1 MDIHVNLIGRTDLA
15 GEIYRQ
21 LRGAI
26 LSRRLK
32 PGEMLP
38 ATREL
43 ASRLSVAR
51 TTVSVA
57 YDRLTAEGFA
67 VSKVG
72 SGTYVADGLATQIV
86 GARLDSSVLRPRSN
100 WEAVRI
106 PSELWRIAKYDFR
119 AGIPDTSLFPFKTW
133 RRFLSHEFRPDT
145 DTMLYGDPAG
155 HKGLREAIVRHV
167 AISRG
172 IRANAEDVIVTSG
185 TQQAIDLIARVL
197 LGPGD
202 CVCVED
208 PGYGTPRRLLAALG
222 LSVRGIPV
230 DSHGMV
236 VEAIPREARLIYVSP
251 SHQFP
256 LGMSMSAPRR
266 AALLAWASD
275 TGGALIED
283 DYDSEFRFGGR
294 PIEPLHTLD
303 RDGRVIYVGS
313 FSKTMFPGMRLG
325 FVIAPPSLRLAI
337 RSAKYLADWNSPPAM
352 QAAMARFI
360 ETGYFARYLRR
371 MRKVYEQRHRSLVEG
386 IKRSFTDE
394 LEVVPSSVGL
404 HVAALATTSSV
415 ERIERIVQCA
425 SQRGFE
431 CAPLSLYAVAETQ
444 LAGLLLGYGAI
455 EADRIEEGLVVLRDV
470 FDEQCETGQPAQCAW
485 TGTKGECVGIIKT
498 W

>member
-1 MDIHVNLIGRTDLA
+1 
-15 GEIYRQ
+15 
-21 LRGAI
+21 
-26 LSRRLK
+26 
-32 PGEMLP
+32 
-38 ATREL
+38 
-43 ASRLSVAR
+43 
-51 TTVSVA
+51 
-57 YDRLTAEGFA
+57 
-67 VSKVG
+67 
-72 SGTYVADGLATQIV
+72 
-86 GARLDSSVLRPRSN
+86 
-100 WEAVRI
+100 
-106 PSELWRIAKYDFR
+106 
-119 AGIPDTSLFPFKTW
+119 
-133 RRFLSHEFRPDT
+133 
-145 DTMLYGDPAG
+145 
-155 HKGLREAIVRHV
+155 
-167 AISRG
+167 
-172 IRANAEDVIVTSG
+172 
-185 TQQAIDLIARVL
+185 
-197 LGPGD
+197 
-202 CVCVED
+202 
-208 PGYGTPRRLLAALG
+208 
-222 LSVRGIPV
+222 
-230 DSHGMV
+230 MV

-415 ERIERIVQCA
+415 ERIERIVQRA

-470 FDEQCETGQPAQCAW
+470 FDEQCETGQPEQCAW

>member
-21 LRGAI
+21 LRAAI
-26 LSRRLK
+26 QNRHLK

-43 ASRLSVAR
+43 ASRLGVAR
-51 TTVSVA
+51 TTVNIA
-57 YDRLTAEGFA
+57 YERLNAEGFA

-72 SGTYVADGLATQIV
+72 SGTYVTDAVPAKSPV
-86 GARLDSSVLRPRSN
+86 WKSGASLLRPKLH

-106 PSELWRIAKYDFR
+106 PSELWRPAKYDFR
-119 AGIPDTSLFPFKTW
+119 AGVPETGLFPAKTW
-133 RRFLSHEFRPDT
+133 RRLLSHEFRPHT

-155 HKGLREAIVRHV
+155 NNALRQAIVRHI

-197 LGPGD
+197 LNPGE

-208 PGYGTPRRLLAALG
+208 PGYGTPRRLLGSLG
-222 LSVRGIPV
+222 LQVRGIPV
-230 DSHGMV
+230 DAEGVM

-256 LGMSMSAPRR
+256 LGMSMSPSRR
-266 AALLAWASD
+266 TALLAWARD
-275 TGGALIED
+275 NCGAVIED

-303 RDGRVIYVGS
+303 CDGRVIYVGS
-313 FSKTMFPGMRLG
+313 FSKTMFPGLRLG
-325 FVIAPPSLRLAI
+325 FVIAPPSLQRAI
-337 RSAKYLADWNSPPAM
+337 RSAKYLADWNSPPAL

-360 ETGYFARYLRR
+360 EAGYFARYLRR
-371 MRKVYEQRHRSLVEG
+371 MRNVYEQRHRSMVEG
-386 IKRSFTDE
+386 IKRAFADE

-404 HVAALATTSSV
+404 HVAAFARSASV
-415 ERIERIVQCA
+415 ERIENIVKRA
-425 SQRGFE
+425 AERSLE
-431 CAPLSLYAVAETQ
+431 CTALSLHAAGERK
-444 LAGLLLGYGAI
+444 LAGLVLGYGAI
-455 EADRIEEGLVVLRDV
+455 DVNRIGEGLAVLREV
-470 FDEQCETGQPAQCAW
+470 FDEFADAL
-485 TGTKGECVGIIKT
+485 
-498 W
+498 